1 MRRVSGKTG
10 TMRMEVKPVGDP
22 LRERPLGSPAN
33 LSTRLEALETS
44 LLSLLQEA
52 RSIKTEIQKQAN
64 GSPTIEPLL
73 EAEEVAKIL
82 GVDVGYIY
90 SQARAKKIPSIKLGK
105 YRKFC
110 PSQLKKW
117 LDRKNSA

>member
-1 MRRVSGKTG
+1 MDLPET
-10 TMRMEVKPVGDP
+10 
-22 LRERPLGSPAN
+22 LA
-33 LSTRLEALETS
+33 RLEKLEDAF
-44 LLSLLQEA
+44 LSSLQEV
-52 RSIKTEIQKQAN
+52 RSIKAEIEKQAN
-64 GSPTIEPLL
+64 ECATLEPLL

-90 SQARAKKIPSIKLGK
+90 SQARSKKIPSLKLGK

-117 LDRKNSA
+117 LDRKNTA